1 MHVADKQ
8 CSQARAAVQQVEQ
21 ARLVST
27 ELQAQLLR
35 ADQALHGQRQ
45 FVMSLQA
52 AAQEAAQGGCHA
64 RGMCD
69 AVFRLPCR
77 SLPHRIEVEF

>member
-1 MHVADKQ
+1 MTVQVDVAENQ
-8 CSQARAAVQQVEQ
+8 CAQARGAVQHMEE

-27 ELQAQLLR
+27 ELQGQLLR
-35 ADQALHGQRQ
+35 ADQALHSQHQ

-64 RGMCD
+64 LDMCN
-69 AVFRLPCR
+69 AVSS
-77 SLPHRIEVEF
+77 SLEFC

>member
-1 MHVADKQ
+1 MHVAEKQ
-8 CSQARAAVQQVEQ
+8 CSQARGAVQQVEQ

-35 ADQALHGQRQ
+35 ADQALHSQRQ

-52 AAQEAAQGGCHA
+52 AAQEAAQGGCPALDYVQCCLHT
-64 RGMCD
+64 CLQFLTPSD
-69 AVFRLPCR
+69 
-77 SLPHRIEVEF
+77 SS